1 MSEQCSK
8 IGTIPIMTLQCRKLL
23 GVLFFLLVF
32 HSLCDAA
39 FRVYLKDGASKQ
51 VSRIYFNGPK
61 VDLYEISGVKVTV
74 SRADIDYERSG
85 FKEPEA
91 AVGVSIY
98 GTHEAPNEEAS
109 RRPAYE
115 DLESLWNSAKQKA
128 VASKDFGTITKG
140 QEVRV
145 IGSDAISYTII
156 AREQDG
162 GYTRRVVDSE
172 TFFDFFESSLEKKRP
187 VKNLPPVNVKPVE
200 TRFPEAPPPEK
211 PKPILDA
218 SLYKPLGAGFIY
230 LLLLSIAIPLMNRL
244 KERFYEL
251 RFGIVLIFLAALTI
265 SAKIAYDKGVGFYWQ
280 DRAKNRVDLVL
291 EGISDGGRIE

>member
-1 MSEQCSK
+1 MPMPPAPSSFSTLYRSLSSITAEGPPFDAAAAMVSLNSVSCGSFIPALGSIPWAHSSTRRISIVNGDCSRMSKQCSK
-8 IGTIPIMTLQCRKLL
+8 IGTIPIMTLQCRRLL

-61 VDLYEISGVKVTV
+61 VDLYQISGVKMTV

-98 GTHEAPNEEAS
+98 GTHEAPNKEAS

-172 TFFDFFESSLEKKRP
+172 TFFDFFESSLEKK
-187 VKNLPPVNVKPVE
+187 
-200 TRFPEAPPPEK
+200 
-211 PKPILDA
+211 
-218 SLYKPLGAGFIY
+218 
-230 LLLLSIAIPLMNRL
+230 
-244 KERFYEL
+244 
-251 RFGIVLIFLAALTI
+251 
-265 SAKIAYDKGVGFYWQ
+265 
-280 DRAKNRVDLVL
+280 
-291 EGISDGGRIE
+291 